1 MVAALGQPGSRR
13 LSGKCRA
20 ADRCSGK
27 NSIKSKLRPSTA
39 NTACATISPHQGR
52 SVRLPPAS
60 DRTRCPAGASIGDC
74 WAVPGRR
81 FLTSTLV
88 RGNLRFVETYER
100 VLEALGDRTRRQIVD
115 ALRLGPSSV
124 GDLAARLPVSRP
136 AISQHLTVLRH
147 SHLVTYEEFGTR
159 NVYRLD
165 MTGLAELRAWTD
177 TFWEAV
183 LDSYA
188 ERVRADAASR
198 APDRP
203 QAESAQ
209 AESAQPDSASPGPQ
223 QPRPAPPGPP
233 QPRAAP
239 PQKGRSDA

>member
-13 LSGKCRA
+13 LSGKCPA

-27 NSIKSKLRPSTA
+27 NSIKSKAPSVNSKHGVRNHQPA
-39 NTACATISPHQGR
+39 PGPVGKAT
-52 SVRLPPAS
+52 PAS
-60 DRTRCPAGASIGDC
+60 DRTRCPAGASIGAC

-88 RGNLRFVETYER
+88 RENLRFVETYER

-115 ALRLGPSSV
+115 VLRLGPSSV

-209 AESAQPDSASPGPQ
+209 PGS
-223 QPRPAPPGPP
+223 PPGPP
-233 QPRAAP
+233 QSSSP
-239 PQKGRSDA
+239 PAQKGRSDA